1 MRIMLIMF
9 FVALCFPMNGE
20 EYRYFDKKI
29 SEEKFADFYHYFK
42 NYLFVDNDGK
52 VYDIR
57 RNIDYCNQYAKD
69 DKEAPVLEIFANPNI
84 GDYGIVSGEI
94 MQVIGSQKIILNIHP
109 RLHSWVAVNV
119 STNGM
124 YDEQHFTAV
133 GIVKRTYSYITVM
146 GARKTL
152 PEIDLFD
159 TLTISIFKK
168 YIENNPLVYYRKK
181 IEIIPAEKQICSR
194 CNGKKKIQN
203 PNYNRKSIESKKYI
217 ECPNCQGSGM
227 EIKRKEKQ
235 REIFEQCIVD
245 LKTKLP
251 EIAK

>member
-1 MRIMLIMF
+1 MRILLIIGF
-9 FVALCFPMNGE
+9 LALPALSHAETYQYCG
-20 EYRYFDKKI
+20 KQI
-29 SEEKFADFYHYFK
+29 SEDKFAEFYHYFK
-42 NYLFVDNDGK
+42 NYLYVDIEAK

-57 RNIDYCNQYAKD
+57 RDIDYCNQYARTNAT
-69 DKEAPVLEIFANPNI
+69 APVLEIFANPNI
-84 GDYGIVSGEI
+84 GDYGVVEGNI
-94 MQVIGSQKIILNIHP
+94 MQIIGSQKIILNIHP

-119 STNGM
+119 STKGM

-159 TLTISIFKK
+159 TLTISAFKK
-168 YIENNPLVYYRKK
+168 YIENNPLIYYRKK